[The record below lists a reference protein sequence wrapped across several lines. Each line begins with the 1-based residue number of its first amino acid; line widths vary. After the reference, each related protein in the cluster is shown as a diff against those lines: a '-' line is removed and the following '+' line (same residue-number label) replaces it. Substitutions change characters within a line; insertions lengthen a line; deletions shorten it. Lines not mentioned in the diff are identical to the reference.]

1 MQLSLSYSSGC
12 VIEEGSMEETQC
24 HHRARTGF
32 AEGHNIRAET
42 TPQYRRNQRKIAKGH
57 KVEEVEEPPFQYD
70 PPHHGVTLR
79 NARWR
84 SHC

>member
-42 TPQYRRNQRKIAKGH
+42 TPQYRRNQRKIAKDH
-57 KVEEVEEPPFQYD
+57 KVEEVKTPRFDTVPRTM
-70 PPHHGVTLR
+70 V
-79 NARWR
+79 
-84 SHC
+84 